1 MFDLR
6 VKTPARIIVV
16 GPSQSGKTYRVFEFL
31 KYKDFLFDKP
41 ECADPE
47 RVYCFYK
54 IWTDV
59 FEQNKDLVKN
69 WVNKFPSSSDLEEI
83 GLLFKDKGGC
93 TIIIDD
99 FEEKLNSGI
108 ADFFK
113 NLSHH
118 LKITTFLILQNLFP
132 RQKVARDIS
141 LQASHVIIFFNRRD
155 KQQFSTFARQ
165 YSPKNYK
172 HLLEAYR
179 LLEDQHLYL
188 WFDCSPE
195 SNPLTCVRSHVSPDQ
210 WPIRAYH
217 EKSKFEH

>member
-118 LKITTFLILQNLFP
+118 LKITKF
-132 RQKVARDIS
+132 IS
-141 LQASHVIIFFNRRD
+141 
-155 KQQFSTFARQ
+155 
-165 YSPKNYK
+165 
-172 HLLEAYR
+172 
-179 LLEDQHLYL
+179 
-188 WFDCSPE
+188 
-195 SNPLTCVRSHVSPDQ
+195 
-210 WPIRAYH
+210 
-217 EKSKFEH
+217 